1 LIKSGNG
8 FMSVG
13 IDFGTTNSVLALAK
27 DRDKVAVARHGEPRE
42 STNFRSILCF
52 VKERGT
58 VRIKAGPAAVAAYL
72 EHGGDC
78 RLIQSV
84 KSMTANPNFTQTAI
98 FGRRYTIEA
107 LIAELLKALRESAE
121 ADLATLGNEVTAGR
135 PVRFAGQF
143 VDENLALRRLGEAFG
158 LAGFDRIEFVAEP
171 LAAAYQFARRIQQP
185 KLCVIADFGGGT
197 SDFSLVRFVPGKAGL
212 KMETLGASGIGL
224 AGDRLDYR
232 IIEHVICPKLGLNTQ
247 YVSMGK
253 RLPIPMH
260 YYARFQR
267 WSDLSFLRAP
277 DILRELR
284 TLKRMAEEPE
294 ALDRLLYIIEEEL
307 GFELYRAVSS
317 VKAALSVAE
326 SARLVFRHGPVQI
339 DEAISRANFE
349 DWIVSDLVKIR
360 VEIDGLVEGS
370 GAVPDDVDNVFMT
383 GGTSFVPAIRRL
395 MTDYFPRA
403 EISDGDEFI
412 SVGAG
417 LALYG
422 NERAKV
428 GFKAARSA
436 NEDETRAS

>member
-1 LIKSGNG
+1 
-8 FMSVG
+8 MSVG

-27 DRDKVAVARHGEPRE
+27 NRDEVAVARHGEPRE

-52 VKERGT
+52 VKERGA
-58 VRIKAGPAAVAAYL
+58 VRIKAGPEAVAAYL
-72 EHGGDC
+72 DHGGDC

-84 KSMTANPNFTQTAI
+84 KSMAANPNFSQTAI

-107 LIAELLKALRESAE
+107 LISELLKALRESAE
-121 ADLATLGNEVTAGR
+121 ADLAPLGNEATAGR

-143 VDENLALRRLGEAFG
+143 VDEELALRRLGDAFG
-158 LAGFDRIEFVAEP
+158 LAGFDKVEFVAEP
-171 LAAAYQFARRIQQP
+171 LAAAYQFARRIREP

-197 SDFSLVRFVPGKAGL
+197 SDFSLVRFVPGRKGL
-212 KMETLGASGIGL
+212 EMETLSASGVGL

-232 IIEHVICPKLGLNTQ
+232 IIEHVVCPKLGLGGH
-247 YVSMGK
+247 YDSMGK
-253 RLPIPMH
+253 RLPIPTH

-317 VKAALSVAE
+317 AKAALSGGD

-339 DEAISRANFE
+339 DEAISRADFDAWIAPDLAKIGAEIDRLFE
-349 DWIVSDLVKIR
+349 DGGVAP
-360 VEIDGLVEGS
+360 G
-370 GAVPDDVDNVFMT
+370 DVDNVFMT
-383 GGTSFVPAIRRL
+383 GGTSFVPAIRQL
-395 MTDYFPRA
+395 VTGYFPEA
-403 EISDGDEFI
+403 DISDGDEFI

-417 LALYG
+417 LALYQA
-422 NERAKV
+422 E
-428 GFKAARSA
+428 AA
-436 NEDETRAS
+436 

>member
-1 LIKSGNG
+1 
-8 FMSVG
+8 MSVG

-27 DRDKVAVARHGEPRE
+27 GKGEVAVARHGQARE

-52 VKERGT
+52 AKERGG
-58 VRIKAGPAAVAAYL
+58 VRVKAGPEAIAAYL
-72 EHGGDC
+72 DHGGDC

-84 KSMTANPNFTQTAI
+84 KSMAANPNFTQTAI

-121 ADLATLGNEVTAGR
+121 VDLVPLGNAVTAGR

-143 VDENLALRRLGEAFG
+143 VDEDLALRRLGDAFG
-158 LAGFDRIEFVAEP
+158 LAGFDRVEFVAEP
-171 LAAAYQFARRIQQP
+171 LAAAYQFARRIQEP
-185 KLCVIADFGGGT
+185 KLCIIADFGGGT
-197 SDFSLVRFVPGKAGL
+197 SDFSLVRFVPGEAGL
-212 KMETLGASGIGL
+212 EMETLGTSGIGL

-232 IIEHVICPKLGLNTQ
+232 IIEHVICPKLGLGTE

-253 RLPIPMH
+253 RLPIPVH
-260 YYARFQR
+260 FYIRFQR

-307 GFELYRAVSS
+307 GFELYRAVASA
-317 VKAALSVAE
+317 KATLSRAE
-326 SARLVFRHGPVQI
+326 QARLEFRHGPVQI
-339 DEAISRANFE
+339 DATISRADFE
-349 DWIVSDLVKIR
+349 SWIAPDLAKIR
-360 VEIDGLVEGS
+360 AEIDRLFDENGT
-370 GAVPDDVDNVFMT
+370 APDDVDNIFMT
-383 GGTSFVPAIRRL
+383 GGTSFVPAIREL
-395 MTDYFPRA
+395 MSGYFPRA

-422 NERAKV
+422 I
-428 GFKAARSA
+428 
-436 NEDETRAS
+436 ETPPTHAQVTATG

>member
-1 LIKSGNG
+1 
-8 FMSVG
+8 MSVG

-27 DRDKVAVARHGEPRE
+27 SRDDIAVARHGRPRE

-52 VKERGT
+52 VKERGA
-58 VRIKAGPAAVAAYL
+58 VRIIAGPEAIAAYL
-72 EHGGDC
+72 DYGGDC

-84 KSMTANPNFTQTAI
+84 KSMVANPNFAQTAI

-121 ADLATLGNEVTAGR
+121 AVLAPLGNKVTAGR

-143 VDENLALRRLGEAFG
+143 VDEELALRRLGEAFG
-158 LAGFDRIEFVAEP
+158 LAGFDQVEFVAEP
-171 LAAAYQFARRIQQP
+171 LAAAYQFARRIQEP

-197 SDFSLVRFVPGKAGL
+197 SDFSLVRFAPGQTGL
-212 KMETLGASGIGL
+212 ERETLGASGIGL

-232 IIEHVICPKLGLNTQ
+232 IIEHVICPRLGLNTH
-247 YVSMGK
+247 YVSMNK
-253 RLPIPMH
+253 RLPIPVH

-277 DILRELR
+277 DVLRELR
-284 TLKRMAEEPE
+284 MLRRMAEEPE

-317 VKAALSVAE
+317 AKATLSGADR
-326 SARLVFRHGPVQI
+326 ARLEFRHGPVRI
-339 DEAISRANFE
+339 DETISRADFE
-349 DWIVSDLVKIR
+349 DWIASDLAKIR
-360 VEIDGLVEGS
+360 TEIDRLFDES
-370 GAVPDDVDNVFMT
+370 GVAPGDVDNVFMT
-383 GGTSFVPAIRRL
+383 GGTSFVPAIRHL
-395 MTDYFPRA
+395 MMDYFPGTEFA
-403 EISDGDEFI
+403 VGDEFI

-422 NERAKV
+422 IEPRQHMFQMN
-428 GFKAARSA
+428 G
-436 NEDETRAS
+436 

>member
-1 LIKSGNG
+1 
-8 FMSVG
+8 MSVG

-27 DRDKVAVARHGEPRE
+27 SRNEVAVARHGEARE

-52 VKERGT
+52 VKERGA
-58 VRIKAGPAAVAAYL
+58 VRIKAGPEAIAAYL
-72 EHGGDC
+72 DHGGDC

-84 KSMTANPNFTQTAI
+84 KSMAANPNFTQTAI

-121 ADLATLGNEVTAGR
+121 SDLAPLGNAVTAGR
-135 PVRFAGQF
+135 PVRFAGQL
-143 VDENLALRRLGEAFG
+143 VDEELALRRLGDAFS

-171 LAAAYQFARRIQQP
+171 LAAAYQFARRVQEP

-197 SDFSLVRFVPGKAGL
+197 SDFSLVRFFPGKTGL
-212 KMETLGASGIGL
+212 EMETLGASGVGL

-232 IIEHVICPKLGLNTQ
+232 IIEHVICPKLGLGTH

-253 RLPIPMH
+253 RLPIPV
-260 YYARFQR
+260 YFYARFQR

-277 DILRELR
+277 ETLRELR
-284 TLKRMAEEPE
+284 ALKRMAEEPE

-317 VKAALSVAE
+317 AKAALSGAQ
-326 SARLVFRHGPVQI
+326 SARLDFRHGPVQI
-339 DEAISRANFE
+339 DETISRADFE
-349 DWIVSDLVKIR
+349 DWIAPDLAKIR
-360 VEIDGLVEGS
+360 AQIDRLFEEGR
-370 GAVPDDVDNVFMT
+370 AEATDVDNVFMT

-395 MTDYFPRA
+395 MTGYFRNA
-403 EISDGDEFI
+403 EFSDGDEFI

-422 NERAKV
+422 NETS
-428 GFKAARSA
+428 AARA
-436 NEDETRAS
+436 NQCGG